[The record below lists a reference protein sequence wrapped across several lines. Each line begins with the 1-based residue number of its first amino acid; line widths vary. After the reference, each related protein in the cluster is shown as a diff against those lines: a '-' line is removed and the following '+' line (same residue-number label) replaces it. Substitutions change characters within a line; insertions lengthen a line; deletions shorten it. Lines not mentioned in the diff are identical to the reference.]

1 MEIPAGVNLTA
12 EEESLLKA
20 SHRAISA
27 DPPDPDLLGDLGHR
41 LRKAK
46 DKYTSLYRRQAAAR
60 VQVDKSRGEAADSNL
75 RTEAKAD
82 VFAAALDEVETAIDQ
97 AHRLD
102 ERAEAQANEEL
113 AAERIAAA
121 RAVHANHGPGSS
133 PPEESGQLPAEAR
146 IPPEIRDTKA
156 GARRGAI
163 RAAGEHNQAAK
174 DQHSE

>member
-1 MEIPAGVNLTA
+1 MDIPAGVNLTA
-12 EEESLLKA
+12 EEEHLLKA

-27 DPPDPDLLGDLGHR
+27 EPLDVDLLGDLGHR

-46 DKYTSLYRRQAAAR
+46 DKYTGLYRRQAAAR

-75 RTEAKAD
+75 RTEAKAE
-82 VFAAALDEVETAIDQ
+82 VFGAAFDEVETAIAQ
-97 AHRLD
+97 AHRQ
-102 ERAEAQANEEL
+102 EAQAATQAHDEL

-121 RAVHANHGPGSS
+121 RAVHANHGPGSA
-133 PPEESGQLPAEAR
+133 PPEDTGEIPAEAQ

-174 DQHSE
+174 DHG